1 MTAIWRL
8 AIALS
13 FGLFGV
19 LPAMANEPTKLRVNV
34 FAGVQNLAL
43 FVGQAKGVFARNGLE
58 VELQFTP
65 NSPAQ
70 REGLAK
76 GSFEIAHAG
85 VDNSVALAETGADPI
100 IVMGGDSGMQELF
113 AQPEVQSVAD
123 LKGRIVAVDAPN
135 TSYAIVA
142 RKILRKAGL
151 QEERDYTLKA
161 TGGTSQR
168 LGFMK
173 EDKQNAA
180 TLLFPPFSILAARD
194 GFRSLGTAVSH
205 IGPYQGTGC
214 YVLRS
219 WASAN
224 AATLERYLAA
234 YVESL
239 RWALDPANRAEAAG
253 LLAERLK
260 VARDVAEAAYDRA
273 ADPVNGLAPDA
284 RFNLEGF
291 RNQMALRAEFLG
303 TWGGKPPEPDRYID
317 LSYYQRAVTKL
328 GGK

>member
-1 MTAIWRL
+1 MLSRFVVAALCILLGMSAPL
-8 AIALS
+8 AQ
-13 FGLFGV
+13 
-19 LPAMANEPTKLRVNV
+19 EPKKLRVNV
-34 FAGVQNLAL
+34 FAGVQNLPIFA
-43 FVGQAKGVFARNGLE
+43 GQARGIFARAGLE
-58 VELQFTP
+58 IDLRFTP
-65 NSPAQ
+65 SSPAQ

-76 GSFEIAHAG
+76 GEFEIAHAG
-85 VDNSVALAETGADPI
+85 VDNSVALAETGAGSI

-113 AQPEVQSVAD
+113 AQPDIGSVGE
-123 LKGRIVAVDAPN
+123 LKGRIFIVDAPN

-151 QEERDYTLKA
+151 HEDRDYTLKP

-180 TLLFPPFSILAARD
+180 TLLFPPFSIMAGRE

-214 YVLRS
+214 YVLKS
-219 WASAN
+219 WAEAN
-224 AATLERYLAA
+224 TQTLERYLAA
-234 YVESL
+234 YVEAL
-239 RWALDPANRAEAAG
+239 RWALDPANRGEAAA

-260 VARDVAEAAYDRA
+260 TAVDIAEAAYDRA
-273 ADPVNGLAPDA
+273 SDPVNGLAPDA
-284 RFNLEGF
+284 RFNMEGF

-317 LSYYQRAVTKL
+317 LSYYQRAVATL
-328 GGK
+328 TR

>member
-1 MTAIWRL
+1 MSLVRFTL
-8 AIALS
+8 GTLLVL
-13 FGLFGV
+13 GGV
-19 LPAMANEPTKLRVNV
+19 LPAVAQEAAKIRVNV
-34 FAGVQNLAL
+34 FSGVQNLPI
-43 FVGQAKGVFARNGLE
+43 FVGQAKGVFTRYGLD
-58 VELQFTP
+58 VDLQFTP

-76 GSFEIAHAG
+76 GAFEIAHAG
-85 VDNSVALAETGADPI
+85 VDNSVALAETGAGSI
-100 IVMGGDSGMQELF
+100 IVLGGDSGMQELF
-113 AQPEVQSVAD
+113 AQPEITSIVD
-123 LKGRIVAVDAPN
+123 LKGRIFIVDALN

-142 RKILRKAGL
+142 RKILQKAGL
-151 QEERDYTLKA
+151 EEGRDYTMKP

-180 TLLFPPFSILAARD
+180 TLLFPPFSIMAGRD

-219 WASAN
+219 WAEAN
-224 AATLERYLAA
+224 AKTLERYLTA

-239 RWALDPANRAEAAG
+239 RWTLDSANRSVAAA

-260 VARDVAEAAYDRA
+260 VSRDVAEAAYDRA
-273 ADPVNGLAPDA
+273 ADPANGLAPDA
-284 RFNLEGF
+284 RFNMAGF
-291 RNQMALRAEFLG
+291 RNQMAMRAEFMG
-303 TWGGKPPEPDRYID
+303 TWGGKAPEPEQYVDF
-317 LSYYQRAVTKL
+317 SYYQRAMAALNK
-328 GGK
+328 

>member
-1 MTAIWRL
+1 MAAMRRL
-8 AIALS
+8 TIAL
-13 FGLFGV
+13 FLFLGMC
-19 LPAMANEPTKLRVNV
+19 PAMANEPTKLRVNV
-34 FAGVQNLAL
+34 FAGVQNLPI
-43 FVGQAKGVFARNGLE
+43 FVGQAKGTFARSGLE
-58 VELQFTP
+58 IELQFTP
-65 NSPAQ
+65 DSPSQ
-70 REGLAK
+70 RGGLAK

-113 AQPEVQSVAD
+113 AQPNIASVAE

-151 QEERDYTLKA
+151 QEERDYTLKP

-173 EDKQNAA
+173 QDKDNAA

-214 YVLRS
+214 YVLRA

-224 AATLERYLAA
+224 AGLLERYIAA

-239 RWALDPANRAEAAG
+239 RWALDPANRGEAAG

-303 TWGGKPPEPDRYID
+303 TWGGTPPEPDRYID

>member
-1 MTAIWRL
+1 MTAMRRL
-8 AIALS
+8 SVLLVLALCWMS
-13 FGLFGV
+13 
-19 LPAMANEPTKLRVNV
+19 PAMANEPAKLRVNV
-34 FAGVQNLAL
+34 FAGVQNLPIFA
-43 FVGQAKGVFARNGLE
+43 GQARGVFARNGLE
-58 VELQFTP
+58 IELQFTP

-85 VDNSVALAETGADPI
+85 VDNSVALAETGANPI

-113 AQPEVQSVAD
+113 AQPEIASVAD

-173 EDKQNAA
+173 QDKQNAA
-180 TLLFPPFSILAARD
+180 TLLFPPFSIMAARD

-224 AATLERYLAA
+224 AGTLERYIAA

-239 RWALDPANRAEAAG
+239 RWVLDPANRGEAAA
-253 LLAERLK
+253 LLAARLK
-260 VARDVAEAAYDRA
+260 VERDVAEAAYDRA

-284 RFNLEGF
+284 RFNMDGF

-303 TWGGKPPEPDRYID
+303 TWGGKPPEPDRYLD
-317 LSYYQRAVTKL
+317 LSYYQRVLAKL